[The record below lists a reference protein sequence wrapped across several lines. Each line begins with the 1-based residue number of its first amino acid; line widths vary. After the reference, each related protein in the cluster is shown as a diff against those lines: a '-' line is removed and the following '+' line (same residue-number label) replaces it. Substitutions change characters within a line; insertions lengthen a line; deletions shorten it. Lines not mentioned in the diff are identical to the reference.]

1 LDSEEL
7 RWTDPSDGPEPG
19 TLASSGIEPDEE
31 SDDDE
36 DFSPG
41 THLGRYVILARQG
54 VGGMGVVYAAYD
66 PQLDRRVAVKLMH
79 RRGAGEDQKA
89 ARRLLAEAKASAQ
102 FSHPNVIT
110 VHDVGTWEGRVF
122 LAMEFIEGAP
132 LSKWMREPGRDWQ
145 QLLDVFTKAGRGL
158 EAAHEAGLVHRD
170 FKPDNVLVGIDGRV
184 RVLDFGLARRFDGSA
199 DPLERRDR
207 EAGTP
212 AYMSPEQHMGRA
224 LDHRSDQFSFCVA
237 LYEALYG
244 ELPFSA
250 RTRFE
255 LALAVTDGRIGPAP
269 RGAGVPNWV
278 RYALLRGLDPEPEGR
293 WEDMG
298 ELLDAL
304 ARDPHHGLR
313 QLLLG
318 LGAAFLVI
326 TSGVVLMQ
334 VSRSEPEEAERAI
347 EDPCGFGDQRV
358 TTVWNPDR
366 ADALRAAFADIDRPW
381 AASLVDEVEEG
392 FDTWSQGWAA
402 MHRSACEATHV
413 HHVQSDVTLDRRM
426 LCLDRRLAEFD
437 GVITLLSTSG
447 PEVLVR
453 AGEAVSE
460 LPALEPCA
468 DAQALTSIRDP
479 PVVSEEQ
486 RAELEALD
494 RELARASTLEFAGDY
509 RQAGEL
515 LRSCVDRARTLGAQ
529 GRLGQALLELGEH
542 ELARGE
548 PAVAGPWIDEA
559 IVAAERAGDDPL
571 RARALVAAVQVAAD
585 AGLVD
590 EARRRAALARA
601 VLERT
606 DAKGVAYTDLAA
618 AEAMTEVAAGHLADA
633 EALLRRAINE
643 LDAIEPAPI
652 ELGDLHAE
660 LGVVLRERGDLI
672 QARAEFELALS
683 SWRERYGEQ
692 HPILAR
698 ARVELAEVALRLGQ
712 PEQALGEYQRAL
724 ALREQAWGP
733 DSLEVG
739 DTVEGMALV
748 LHALARHA
756 DALPLHERA
765 KAIYAAQGPSSAHA
779 LAQALD
785 DEGMAHRQLG
795 EFERAREV
803 HELARQTWEA
813 ALGPSHPTL
822 ALALIHL
829 GEDHLLLGQPELARP
844 WLERALVV
852 LEGRPEPELLGR
864 ASLARFTLARTWLP
878 QPIEGAEESK
888 GDLALARELAGR
900 ARADYQALGRSER
913 VAELDAWLTEHGA
926 I

>member
-1 LDSEEL
+1 MDSEEL
-7 RWTDPSDGPEPG
+7 RWTEPSDEPEPG
-19 TLASSGIEPDEE
+19 TLVGVAIEPDPG
-31 SDDDE
+31 SDSE

-41 THLGRYVILARQG
+41 SHLGRYVILARQG

-66 PQLDRRVAVKLMH
+66 PQLDRRVALKLMH
-79 RRGAGEDQKA
+79 RRGVGEDEHA

-110 VHDVGTWEGRVF
+110 IHDVGTWEGRVF

-170 FKPDNVLVGIDGRV
+170 FKPDNVLVGVDGRV
-184 RVLDFGLARRFDGSA
+184 RVLDFGLAWRVDGSTDA
-199 DPLERRDR
+199 VERRDR

-212 AYMSPEQHMGRA
+212 AYMSPEQHMGSA

-244 ELPFSA
+244 ELPFAA

-318 LGAAFLVI
+318 IGASVLVI
-326 TSGVVLMQ
+326 TSGVVLVQ
-334 VSRSEPEEAERAI
+334 ISGQGNEDASAI
-347 EDPCGFGDQRV
+347 ADPCDYGDQRMAA
-358 TTVWNPDR
+358 VWNPDR
-366 ADALRAAFADIDRPW
+366 AETLRAAFAD
-381 AASLVDEVEEG
+381 VDPSWGTELAGEVEVG
-392 FDTWSQGWAA
+392 LDTWSQGWAS

-426 LCLDRRLAEFD
+426 LCLDQRLAEFD
-437 GVITLLSTSG
+437 GVITLLASSG

-460 LPALEPCA
+460 LPVLEPCA
-468 DAQALTSIRDP
+468 DAKALTQGSDP
-479 PVVSEEQ
+479 VLVSEEQ
-486 RAELEALD
+486 RAELEAFD
-494 RELARASTLEFAGDY
+494 REFARASRLEFAGDY
-509 RQAGEL
+509 REAVAL
-515 LRSCVDRARTLGAQ
+515 LRDCVDRARALGVP
-529 GRLGQALLELGEH
+529 GRLGRVLLELGEH

-548 PAVAGPWIDEA
+548 PEAAGSWIDEA
-559 IVAAERAGDDPL
+559 IVAAELAGDDPL

-590 EARRRAALARA
+590 EARRRASLARA

-606 DAKGVAYTDLAA
+606 SAPKVAYADLAG
-618 AEAMTEVAAGHLADA
+618 AEAVTELAAGHLADA
-633 EALLRRAINE
+633 EAVLRGAIAE
-643 LDAIEPAPI
+643 LEAIEPAPI
-652 ELGDLHAE
+652 ELDHLHAE
-660 LGVVLRERGDLI
+660 LGVVLRERGDLV
-672 QARAEFELALS
+672 QARVEFERALAG
-683 SWRERYGEQ
+683 WRDRFGPQ

-698 ARVELAEVALRLGQ
+698 AHVELADVALRLGQ
-712 PEQALGEYQRAL
+712 PERALMQYEQAL
-724 ALREQAWGP
+724 ALHEQAFGLA
-733 DSLEVG
+733 SLEVA
-739 DTVEGMALV
+739 DTVEGMARV
-748 LHALARHA
+748 LHALARPA

-765 KAIYAAQGPSSAHA
+765 KAIYAAQGPSSAAA

-785 DEGMAHRQLG
+785 DEGLARRELG
-795 EFERAREV
+795 EFDRALQV
-803 HELARQTWEA
+803 HEQALQTWTD
-813 ALGPSHPTL
+813 ALGPRAPEL
-822 ALALIHL
+822 APVLIHM
-829 GEDHLLLGQPELARP
+829 GEEHLLLDQPELARP
-844 WLERALVV
+844 LLERALLV
-852 LEGRPEPELLGR
+852 LEGHPEPELLAR
-864 ASLARFTLARTWLP
+864 AALARFTLARAWAL
-878 QPIEGAEESK
+878 
-888 GDLALARELAGR
+888 GDPPADNPGLARELATR
-900 ARADYQALGRSER
+900 ARDDYQALGRSER
-913 VAELDAWLTEHGA
+913 VAEIDAWLIEQSPSSPRVRLE
-926 I
+926 

>member
-7 RWTDPSDGPEPG
+7 RWTEPSDEPEPG
-19 TLASSGIEPDEE
+19 TLAGVGIDPDEDGDQ
-31 SDDDE
+31 DD
-36 DFSPG
+36 FLPG

-66 PQLDRRVAVKLMH
+66 PQLDRRVALKLMH
-79 RRGAGEDQKA
+79 RRGAGEDEKA

-145 QLLDVFTKAGRGL
+145 QLLDAFTKAGRGL

-184 RVLDFGLARRFDGSA
+184 KVLDFGLARRFDGSA
-199 DPLERRDR
+199 EPTERRDR

-255 LALAVTDGRIGPAP
+255 LALAVTDGRVGPAP

-293 WEDMG
+293 WQDMG

-318 LGAAFLVI
+318 VGATLLVI
-326 TSGVVLMQ
+326 TSGIVLMQ
-334 VSRSEPEEAERAI
+334 VAGDEPEPDEQASS
-347 EDPCGFGDQRV
+347 DPCNFGDQRIA
-358 TTVWNPDR
+358 TVWNPER
-366 ADALRAAFADIDRPW
+366 AEVLRAAFDDVDKPW
-381 AASLVDEVEEG
+381 AKAMVGEVEEG
-392 FDTWSQGWAA
+392 LETWSQGWAA

-437 GVITLLSTSG
+437 GVITLLSTGG

-453 AGEAVSE
+453 ANEAVSQ

-468 DAQALTSIRDP
+468 DAQALTTVRDP
-479 PVVSEEQ
+479 PLASEEQ
-486 RAELEALD
+486 RLELEALD

-515 LRSCVDRARTLGAQ
+515 LRDCVVRARALGVQ

-542 ELARGE
+542 ELARGD
-548 PAVAGPWIDEA
+548 PAGAAPWIDEA

-585 AGLVD
+585 AGSVD

-606 DAKGVAYTDLAA
+606 GAKGVAYADLAA

-633 EALLRRAINE
+633 EALLRRAIDD
-643 LDAIEPAPI
+643 LAAIEPPPI

-660 LGVVLRERGDLI
+660 LGVVLRQRGDLV

-683 SWRERYGEQ
+683 SWRERFGDQ

-724 ALREQAWGP
+724 ALREQAFGP
-733 DSLEVG
+733 ESLEVA

-748 LHALARHA
+748 LHALGKHA
-756 DALPLHERA
+756 EALPLHERA
-765 KAIYAAQGPSSAHA
+765 KTIYAAQGPSSAEA

-785 DEGMAHRQLG
+785 DEGIAHRELG
-795 EFERAREV
+795 QFERAREV
-803 HELARQTWEA
+803 HEQARQTWEQ
-813 ALGPSHPTL
+813 ALGPNHPTL
-822 ALALIHL
+822 ALALVHL
-829 GEDHLLLGQPELARP
+829 GEDHLLLGQPEQARP
-844 WLERALVV
+844 WLERALVL
-852 LEGRPEPELLGR
+852 LEGHPEPELLDR
-864 ASLARFTLARTWLP
+864 AAQARFTLARTWVP
-878 QPIEGAEESK
+878 GTASTS
-888 GDLALARELAGR
+888 DLALARELAGR
-900 ARADYQALGRSER
+900 ARDDYQALGRSER
-913 VAELDAWLTEHGA
+913 VAELDAWLTEHPPS
-926 I
+926 